1 MPYNL
6 LYVQTCI
13 HGCMHIMYNYKYTC
27 IYILMNI
34 HPFIPSFQI
43 LMSVVMEHTNAP
55 KYTNGSFICECYDG
69 YELDFDNVT
78 CNGMHI

>member
-6 LYVQTCI
+6 LYVQTWI
-13 HGCMHIMYNYKYTC
+13 HGCMHIMYNYMYTC

-34 HPFIPSFQI
+34 HPFIPSFQT

-55 KYTNGSFICECYDG
+55 KYVQTLMEASFV
-69 YELDFDNVT
+69 NV
-78 CNGMHI
+78 MMAIY